1 MTDYGQI
8 LIHRLVY
15 MKQKTLTFHNCSSF
29 RVHAGFFPFT
39 VATPMTLDVISSFTV
54 NIFVNKVLTASLT
67 DLDLSA
73 ANFKASYK

>member
-15 MKQKTLTFHNCSSF
+15 MKQKNIFSGF
-29 RVHAGFFPFT
+29 RLGFFPFT
-39 VATPMTLDVISSFTV
+39 VATPMPLDVISSLTV

-67 DLDLSA
+67 DLDLSV
-73 ANFKASYK
+73 ANFKASYQ